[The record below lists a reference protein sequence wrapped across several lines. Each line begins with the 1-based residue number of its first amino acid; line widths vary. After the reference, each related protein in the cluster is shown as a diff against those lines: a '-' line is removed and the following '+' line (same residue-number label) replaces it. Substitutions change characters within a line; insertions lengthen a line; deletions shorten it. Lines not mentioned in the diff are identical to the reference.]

1 MSSSPRAAVASP
13 WFAAAT
19 GTLAT
24 LSPSSPGY
32 IGTFDYFAILGITA
46 FGAHRAAAT
55 AFAVVV
61 HAMLWL
67 PVTIVGA
74 AFLVAPGT
82 SRLLRRPARQP
93 ANA

>member
-1 MSSSPRAAVASP
+1 MRAHV
-13 WFAAAT
+13 
-19 GTLAT
+19 
-24 LSPSSPGY
+24 
-32 IGTFDYFAILGITA
+32 LGLTA

-74 AFLVAPGT
+74 AFLVKPRT
-82 SRLLRRPARQP
+82 LRILRRPERERV
-93 ANA
+93 NA